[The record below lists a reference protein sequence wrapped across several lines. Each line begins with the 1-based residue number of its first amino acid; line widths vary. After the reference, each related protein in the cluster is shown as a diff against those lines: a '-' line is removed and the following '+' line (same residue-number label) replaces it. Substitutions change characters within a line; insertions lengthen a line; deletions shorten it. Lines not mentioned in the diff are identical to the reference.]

1 MGYFDEVDEIFDVIF
16 YSKGVSVIRMLYDYV
31 GDEVCNNGTN
41 FVVWWRSVCL
51 IRWVIIYKDVI
62 YLCWREYIK
71 WYILMIDVFLLYEMV
86 LKILFILLGCFIG
99 IWNGVLN

>member
-41 FVVWWRSVCL
+41 FVVW
-51 IRWVIIYKDVI
+51 
-62 YLCWREYIK
+62 
-71 WYILMIDVFLLYEMV
+71 
-86 LKILFILLGCFIG
+86 
-99 IWNGVLN
+99 